1 MLNTTSLS
9 SSKHKNYH
17 TCSFEKKILNNSVTS
32 QFWVLPN
39 YIPLVVSNF
48 SISLWYCWQTLCL
61 WIIISLSVMP
71 LDFKPWIN
79 TTYLQQNF
87 VSKYQLKNEFCW
99 QTASKSFQS
108 RIFQWSISINHKNN
122 PQIHFKYRIKAST
135 LLYHWK
141 YIVNN
146 QQKHMH
152 CLQIT
157 N

>member
-61 WIIISLSVMP
+61 WIMISLSVIP
-71 LDFKPWIN
+71 LDFKPWII

-87 VSKYQLKNEFCW
+87 VSKYRPRKMSFSDKQLPN
-99 QTASKSFQS
+99 
-108 RIFQWSISINHKNN
+108 
-122 PQIHFKYRIKAST
+122 HFKVRCFNDPYRLAIKQPSNLPQT
-135 LLYHWK
+135 S
-141 YIVNN
+141 N
-146 QQKHMH
+146 
-152 CLQIT
+152 
-157 N
+157 